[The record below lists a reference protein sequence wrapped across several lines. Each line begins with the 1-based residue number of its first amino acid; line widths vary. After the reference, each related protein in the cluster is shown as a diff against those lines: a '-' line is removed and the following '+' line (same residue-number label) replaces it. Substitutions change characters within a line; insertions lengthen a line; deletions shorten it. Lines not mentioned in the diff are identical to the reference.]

1 MSLSKADREILRLMQ
16 QDATITLSALAER
29 AGLSP
34 SAAQRRLQKLREDKV
49 ILRDVSIVD
58 PKKVGAAVA
67 MLVEVELERDRPEL
81 LPPFLR
87 WVSETPEVQEAWG
100 TSGRGDYTL
109 VILAQSVDHFD
120 RLADG
125 MMERNPNIRKFTTSV
140 VLKTLKRGLVVP
152 VECDAR

>member
-1 MSLSKADREILRLMQ
+1 MTLTKADRAILRLMQ

-29 AGLSP
+29 AGVSP

-49 ILRDVSIVD
+49 ILRDVSVVD
-58 PKKVGAAVA
+58 PRKVGSVVA

-109 VILAQSVDHFD
+109 VILCQSVDHFD
-120 RLADG
+120 RLADR
-125 MMERNPNIRKFTTSV
+125 MMECNANIRKFTTSV

-152 VECDAR
+152 VE